1 MVAAH
6 ETVFS
11 VLGGAARRRAVWS
24 LVVQLT
30 ISVAVAVTFLAVAPQ
45 WWSLACLAG
54 WSAAYSAW
62 GLFAHDAESRTTQ
75 PPSLRA
81 LMVATASLGAALAV
95 AGLIGVGLAFYT
107 GTAGGAKTTCGKHST
122 SKYCQAWA
130 HPQPA
135 TRPIP

>member
-24 LVVQLT
+24 LAAQLT
-30 ISVAVAVTFLAVAPQ
+30 ISIAVAATFLAIAPQ
-45 WWSLACLAG
+45 WWSLSCLAG
-54 WSAAYSAW
+54 WSATYSVW
-62 GLFAHDAESRTTQ
+62 GLCAHSAESV
-75 PPSLRA
+75 SLRA
-81 LMVATASLGAALAV
+81 VMVATASLGTALAV
-95 AGLIGVGLAFYT
+95 AGIIGVGLAFYT
-107 GTAGGAKTTCGKHST
+107 GTAGGAKTTCGPRST
-122 SKYCQAWA
+122 NKYCQAWT

>member
-24 LVVQLT
+24 LTVQLT
-30 ISVAVAVTFLAVAPQ
+30 VSVAVAATFLVVAPQ

-62 GLFAHDAESRTTQ
+62 GLFAHVAESRTTQ
-75 PPSLRA
+75 PSPLRA
-81 LMVATASLGAALAV
+81 LMVGTAGLGTALAV
-95 AGLIGVGLAFYT
+95 AGIIGVGLAFYT
-107 GTAGGAKTTCGKHST
+107 GTAPGAKTTCGPRST
-122 SKYCQAWA
+122 SKWCQAVT
-130 HPQPA
+130 HPAPA